1 MPTMFKIKKLTK
13 YAFFALALTIIF
25 IAVPNSAKA
34 GDDTGDYFGTGY
46 EDMGSF
52 STDNTSTGYYPQDTT
67 TGYYP
72 QDTVVAQSTGYYPQ
86 DTVVAQSTGYYPQ
99 DTVVAQS
106 TGYYPQDTSYYNYQQ
121 PTYQSGYYG
130 SSGCSSC
137 GYTYTPPPQIYV
149 PPYVPPQQP
158 PYVPPVQTLD
168 ATCVISPNNVNVN
181 DTVTLSGSATGGSGV
196 YSYYWSGSDGISG
209 SSQVITGRF
218 TSPGSK
224 TVSLTVN
231 SGNQTVTRTCNAYVN
246 TYNYNYNYNYNGNYN
261 YNNNYNNGYNYNY
274 TNVTATCVATPINA
288 RVGDNVIW
296 TVYPTGGNGGAY
308 TYSWTG
314 TDGLSYGNANQIQQ
328 RYTTPGTKTATV
340 TVYST
345 YGQSI
350 VATCSTNVIGS
361 VVQGTPISGI
371 YLNEVPA
378 TGINFNLKV
387 ALYALGMILWSA
399 FVGFMIVERKK
410 AKLALANRG
419 KIEDFKQDNLRKKGL
434 L

>member
-1 MPTMFKIKKLTK
+1 MFKIKKLTK

-25 IAVPNSAKA
+25 VAVPNSAKA
-34 GDDTGDYFGTGY
+34 GDDTGDYFGSGY

-52 STDNTSTGYYPQDTT
+52 STDYYPQD
-67 TGYYP
+67 
-72 QDTVVAQSTGYYPQ
+72 
-86 DTVVAQSTGYYPQ
+86 
-99 DTVVAQS
+99 
-106 TGYYPQDTSYYNYQQ
+106 TGYYPQDTSYYPQDTGYYPQDTGYYPQ
-121 PTYQSGYYG
+121 DTGYYPQDTGYYPQDTGYYPQDTGYYAQDTSYYSYPSYQSDYSYG
-130 SSGCSSC
+130 MGGCSYC

-149 PPYVPPQQP
+149 PPYIP
-158 PYVPPVQTLD
+158 PYVPPVIPPVIPPVQTLD
-168 ATCVISPNNVNVN
+168 ASCVISPNNVNVN
-181 DTVTLSGSATGGSGV
+181 DTVTLSASASGGNGV

-231 SGNQTVTRTCNAYVN
+231 SGNKTVTRTCNAYVN
-246 TYNYNYNYNYNGNYN
+246 QYNYNYNGNYN
-261 YNNNYNNGYNYNY
+261 YNYNNNYNGGYNYN
-274 TNVTATCVATPINA
+274 TNITATCLATPINA
-288 RVGDNVIW
+288 SVGSNVVW
-296 TVYPTGGNGGAY
+296 TVYPIGGNGSY

-314 TDGLSYGNANQIQQ
+314 TDGLSYGNAYQIQQ

-345 YGQSI
+345 YGQSV
-350 VATCSTNVIGS
+350 VATCSTNIIGS
-361 VVQGTPISGI
+361 VIQGTPISGI

-378 TGINFNLKV
+378 TGIDFNLKV
-387 ALYALGMILWSA
+387 ALYSLGIILWSA

-410 AKLALANRG
+410 AKLAIANRG
-419 KIEDFKQDNLRKKGL
+419 KIEDFKQENLRKKGL